1 MKWLSFQINIV
12 IKLKS
17 FLYFNRFFFII
28 KFNSFYLN
36 SFYPKWRT
44 KHFKCIWEWF
54 CLLRM
59 EIYWLL
65 DFWLHQP
72 YRMSCITCIPTCMVV
87 EKWWNRRFSLGPYA
101 LNSLIGTWSASKKDH
116 INIWSYILTQLSI
129 SYPTFNFF
137 TIGKICSK
145 ER

>member
-1 MKWLSFQINIV
+1 
-12 IKLKS
+12 
-17 FLYFNRFFFII
+17 
-28 KFNSFYLN
+28 
-36 SFYPKWRT
+36 
-44 KHFKCIWEWF
+44 
-54 CLLRM
+54 M

-137 TIGKICSK
+137 SIGKICSRK
-145 ER
+145 DKPLKFLNRLHVSQLSFSWIKLNWYAPKYTRMRWISEILYRSRTLK